1 VEKAKVFRQEN
12 ILSKG
17 ELILAGTNVMVKLSI
32 YGDDFHPQ
40 DITDKIG
47 IQPTEY
53 WKKGDNVPGKLITR
67 KNTCWRLSTGYQES
81 LDINEQISH
90 IMELFQGKSSG
101 INELISSY
109 NLEIMISVVIN
120 IENNQKPAMYFN
132 RQTIEFINLIKAE
145 VDIDL
150 YVYS

>member
-1 VEKAKVFRQEN
+1 MSN
-12 ILSKG
+12 
-17 ELILAGTNVMVKLSI
+17 TNVMVQLSM

-40 DITDKIG
+40 DITDKLG

-53 WKKGDNVPGKLITR
+53 WRKGENVAEKVLIR
-67 KNTCWRLSTGYQES
+67 KNNCWRCSTGYQDS
-81 LDINEQISH
+81 LDINEQVSH
-90 IMELFQGKSSG
+90 IMELFQGKTIE
-101 INELISSY
+101 INELVSSY
-109 NLEIMISVVIN
+109 NLEIIISIVIN

-132 RQTIEFINLIKAE
+132 RQIIEFINLIKAE